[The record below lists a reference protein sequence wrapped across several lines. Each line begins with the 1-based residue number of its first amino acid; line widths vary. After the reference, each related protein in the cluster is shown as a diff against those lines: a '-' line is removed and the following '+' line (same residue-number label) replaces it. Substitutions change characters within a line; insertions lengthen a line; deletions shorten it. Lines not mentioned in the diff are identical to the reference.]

1 MPKGG
6 PAGQGRSPSV
16 EKPADGR
23 RDQREFVSLMASRVG
38 DAHLRKPLYLDG
50 ATDLVATCRALADAG
65 VADALIRDGDRLGI
79 FTTTSLRDALLQ
91 GRAPEQIAVR
101 DFTSFS
107 PWSVSS
113 EDEVFDAMMLML
125 QHRIH
130 RVLVRQ
136 DDQIIGI
143 LSQLDLMGFLAN
155 HSHLLG
161 VEIAHAT
168 TLDQIGHA
176 AGQVETLI
184 RTLHDDGVRVDIIAD
199 TVGALNR
206 QIFRRLWDL
215 LAPQHLRD
223 NSCLIVMGSEGRSE
237 QVIRTDQDNAL
248 ILRDGFDFPDLG
260 RVTQAFT
267 DALIAFGY
275 PPCPGGIMISR
286 PLWCQS
292 VQGFRDALRDW
303 VHGSDPEG
311 PMNLA
316 IFLDADAVA
325 GDATLLADAQAYL
338 RRMLAGSD
346 AFYAHFASAI
356 AQFGTEGRWWSRLP
370 GMRGRDAAEVDVK
383 KLGIFPLV
391 HGIRTLALQYD
402 IRDLGTADRLKSLA
416 AGGHLDGDFARD
428 LLDALH
434 CVMAL
439 KLSSNLRQISRGR
452 APDNTIRLAEL
463 GTIERQSFRDSL
475 TIVRRFKGWIARHYR
490 LDAL

>member
-6 PAGQGRSPSV
+6 SAGQGRSPSS
-16 EKPADGR
+16 ENRLGDT

-38 DAHLRKPLYLDG
+38 DAHLREPLYLDG
-50 ATDLVATCRALADAG
+50 ATDLVATCRALSQAG
-65 VADALIRDGDRLGI
+65 VADALVRDGDRLGI

-101 DFTSFS
+101 EFTSFS
-107 PWSVSS
+107 PWSVSAG
-113 EDEVFDAMMLML
+113 DEVFDAMMLML

-136 DDQIIGI
+136 DDRIIGI

-155 HSHLLG
+155 HSHLIG
-161 VEIAHAT
+161 VGIAHAT
-168 TLDQIGHA
+168 TVDQIGQA
-176 AGQVETLI
+176 AAQVEALI
-184 RTLHDDGVRVDIIAD
+184 RTLHDDGVRVEIIAD

-215 LAPQHLRD
+215 LAPQDLRE

-248 ILRDGFDFPDLG
+248 ILRDGFDFPGLAD
-260 RVTQAFT
+260 VTQAFT
-267 DALIAFGY
+267 DALIGFGY
-275 PPCPGGIMISR
+275 PPCPGGIMVSR
-286 PLWCQS
+286 PLWCQPL
-292 VQGFRDALRDW
+292 QGFRDSLRDW
-303 VHGSDPEG
+303 VHGGDAEG

-325 GDATLLADAQAYL
+325 GDATLLADAQSYL
-338 RRMLAGSD
+338 RRLLTGSD
-346 AFYAHFASAI
+346 AFYAHFARAI

-391 HGIRTLALQYD
+391 HGVRTLALQYG
-402 IRDLGTADRLKSLA
+402 IRDLGTADRLKALA

-428 LLDALH
+428 LLAALH

-439 KLSSNLRQISRGR
+439 KLSSNLRQIAEGR

-475 TIVRRFKGWIARHYR
+475 TIVRRFKEWIARHYR
-490 LDAL
+490 LDTL